1 MSHVIELSD
10 AVFTKLIRTAE
21 KVGVSPENWI
31 EAAVDEKAVL
41 LDLPEFSE
49 SERQEMHLY
58 SKNLDRRFREII
70 KAKLRKQGL
79 EFT

>member
-1 MSHVIELSD
+1 MSQVIELSD

-31 EAAVDEKAVL
+31 EAAVDEKAANL
-41 LDLPEFSE
+41 ELPEFSE
-49 SERQEMHLY
+49 AERQEMHHY
-58 SKNLDRRFREII
+58 SKYLDRRVRDLI

-79 EFT
+79 ELF